1 MCHVALGTRGTRARC
16 VLAPEVLPV
25 VPVVPVPAVVVVT
38 ELDPRGVR
46 LPRNVDAILRKPF
59 QVTELLA
66 LMARFV
72 RSPEGDA
79 AYAS

>member
-1 MCHVALGTRGTRARC
+1 M
-16 VLAPEVLPV
+16 
-25 VPVVPVPAVVVVT
+25 VVVT

-66 LMARFV
+66 LVARHI
-72 RSPEGDA
+72 RPTAGDA
-79 AYAS
+79 GSASCAIPPKTVRPG

>member
-1 MCHVALGTRGTRARC
+1 
-16 VLAPEVLPV
+16 
-25 VPVVPVPAVVVVT
+25 VVVVT
-38 ELDPRGVR
+38 ALDPRGVR
-46 LPRNVDAILRKPF
+46 LPRNVDTILRKPF

-66 LMARFV
+66 LVARFV